1 MSPIVFLKLVGA
13 LILKC
18 DVFCGHLVEER
29 VTRGREEK
37 NDGRTLM
44 NLDTDMVIWLKS
56 YSTSKATGG
65 HQKDKIVSNIITI
78 QSSWLE
84 NQFCWLRKFSQDGSH
99 VVQHSH
105 W

>member
-1 MSPIVFLKLVGA
+1 VSPIEFLKLVGA

-18 DVFCGHLVEER
+18 DVCCGHLVEER
-29 VTRGREEK
+29 LTRGREEK
-37 NDGRTLM
+37 NDGRALM
-44 NLDTDMVIWLKS
+44 NLDTNMVIRLKS

-84 NQFCWLRKFSQDGSH
+84 NHF
-99 VVQHSH
+99 
-105 W
+105 